1 MYINYLMDLNYLRLD
16 LITNKQK
23 SHTQSK
29 HVIKDIYTI
38 LDKHKTIIDITHD
51 SIDTVLNSFLIDYIK
66 LVKLL
71 QIKKEDI
78 ENHEIIESL
87 IDDIISKV
95 EENNDLIPILT
106 KKKIELNEKCIKHY
120 KSDKNKINIVM
131 K

>member
-23 SHTQSK
+23 SHNHSK
-29 HVIKDIYTI
+29 HLIKDIYSI
-38 LDKHKTIIDITHD
+38 LDKYKTTIDITND
-51 SIDTVLNSFLIDYIK
+51 SIESVLNTFLIHYIK

-71 QIKKEDI
+71 DIKKEDI
-78 ENHEIIESL
+78 ENHDIIESL
-87 IDDIISKV
+87 MNDIISKV
-95 EENNDLIPILT
+95 EESNELIPILT